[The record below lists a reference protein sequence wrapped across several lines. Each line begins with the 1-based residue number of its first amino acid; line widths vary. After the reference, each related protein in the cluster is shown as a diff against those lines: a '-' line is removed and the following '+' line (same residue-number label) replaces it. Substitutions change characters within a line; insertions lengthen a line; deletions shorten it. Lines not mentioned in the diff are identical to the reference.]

1 MGNPQIWKIL
11 DANGLV
17 KKIQPQEPNGQQ
29 RISREVE
36 GKLVAVDLS
45 LWLMQAI
52 SSAELTR
59 HIHSQ
64 NARCAKVVFER
75 VSVIRSYKLGL

>member
-1 MGNPQIWKIL
+1 MWKIL
-11 DANGLV
+11 DADGLIR
-17 KKIQPQEPNGQQ
+17 KIKSQEPNGQQ

-52 SSAELTR
+52 NSADLTK
-59 HIHSQ
+59 HVHTQ
-64 NARCAKVVFER
+64 TARCVKVVFER
-75 VSVIRSYKLGL
+75 VSMI